1 MGSLR
6 EIHSLALPE
15 IKKRFTL
22 NPVTLKYPFPE
33 RPLRTLG
40 LAKTDGDVFNS
51 EKFSRI
57 VFMRINLPVY
67 LAVRSVFLR
76 PRVELALPVFDCEI
90 LIMGKKRIFMV
101 DVQGKGASTGHDDSA
116 LFDKLIEIRK
126 RYPDLLKKKT
136 AFGGDKIKSVLSK
149 AVCEVKI
156 TEDEDEQALSIFRQ
170 YLEVYC
176 EMVEKA
182 TPLSGDALDKAK
194 QDFESY
200 LKTLIDHD
208 PGFKGYK
215 LLFGKEGGVTRAL
228 DILFDR

>member
-1 MGSLR
+1 
-6 EIHSLALPE
+6 
-15 IKKRFTL
+15 
-22 NPVTLKYPFPE
+22 
-33 RPLRTLG
+33 
-40 LAKTDGDVFNS
+40 
-51 EKFSRI
+51 
-57 VFMRINLPVY
+57 MRINLPVY

-101 DVQGKGASTGHDDSA
+101 DVQGKGESTGHDDSA
-116 LFDKLIEIRK
+116 LYDKLIQIRE

-136 AFGGDKIKSVLSK
+136 VFGGNKIKSVLFK

-156 TEDEDEQALSIFRQ
+156 TEDEDEQASNIFRQ

>member
-1 MGSLR
+1 MESLR

-15 IKKRFTL
+15 LKKRFTL
-22 NPVTLKYPFPE
+22 NPVTLKHPFPE

-57 VFMRINLPVY
+57 VFMRINLPAY
-67 LAVRSVFLR
+67 LTVRSVFLR

-116 LFDKLIEIRK
+116 LFDKLIKIRE
-126 RYPDLLKKKT
+126 RYPDLLKNKT

-170 YLEVYC
+170 YLEAYC

-182 TPLSGDALDKAK
+182 TPLSGNALDKAK

-215 LLFGKEGGVTRAL
+215 LLFGKEGGVARAL